1 MKVDPLRQGDANGVK
16 LTEQLNKNGS
26 IWLESRNGTKVAT
39 AKLELAIGWN
49 GIQCSRG
56 AFK

>member
-39 AKLELAIGWN
+39 AKLELAIG
-49 GIQCSRG
+49 
-56 AFK
+56 